1 VVGRTL
7 QTSQVDFFASAMHSL
22 QLQGLPKSQLLRYDG
37 LVRKDLAI
45 MLSLNEL
52 SLNEAACL
60 VILLQF
66 FVATK
71 PSRSRPSILVQFSTR
86 SFAATVKSRSSVID
100 GSCQANGELQI

>member
-1 VVGRTL
+1 MVGRTL

-45 MLSLNEL
+45 MLSLNE
-52 SLNEAACL
+52 AACL

-71 PSRSRPSILVQFSTR
+71 PGRSRPSILVQFSTR
-86 SFAATVKSRSSVID
+86 SFAATVKSRSSVIG
-100 GSCQANGELQI
+100 GSCQAIGELQI